1 MNQEGGFTRQ
11 YRRMWDNPV
20 FRNHQE
26 AAVFSWMKDV
36 ARWRETTIRT
46 KFGPVTLGVGEF
58 LMAER
63 EVAENFG
70 LHRNTL
76 RNLVQRMADAG
87 MITRFQDRCPQ
98 NAGTIVRIVNY
109 KEYQGIEGDSGPLE
123 DRCETADR
131 TALGPLEDRSRTKIK
146 ERKESKEGEGEG
158 IDLTADAPTDQPDE
172 EGLAVSP
179 PANDNPAQKPGK
191 QKRGTRVPDGDLP
204 DEWAVAANRTREEA
218 GGLPL
223 LNRRVLALRWAA
235 FQDYWRGVA
244 GSNGLKRDWLA
255 TWRNDCRNPMTDRKF
270 PAASLPAAANGQPA
284 KSSNRTLADLDAIP
298 LFFDTP
304 TATSTKA

>member
-98 NAGTIVRIVNY
+98 NAGTIVSIVNY
-109 KEYQGIEGDSGPLE
+109 KEYQGIEDVSGPLE
-123 DRCETADR
+123 DRFETAER

-146 ERKESKEGEGEG
+146 ERKESKEGEGNG
-158 IDLTADAPTDQPDE
+158 TDLTVDVQPEQPDIQ
-172 EGLAVSP
+172 GLAVSA
-179 PANDNPAQKPGK
+179 PANDNPGRGRKAGGQTAT
-191 QKRGTRVPDGDLP
+191 RGTRVPDGDLP
-204 DEWAVAANRTREEA
+204 DEWAVAANHSREKH
-218 GGLPL
+218 GFSL
-223 LNRRVLALRWAA
+223 LTKAALSLRWDNFAN
-235 FQDYWRGVA
+235 YWRGVA
-244 GSNGLKRDWLA
+244 G
-255 TWRNDCRNPMTDRKF
+255 
-270 PAASLPAAANGQPA
+270 AAIS
-284 KSSNRTLADLDAIP
+284 
-298 LFFDTP
+298 
-304 TATSTKA
+304 